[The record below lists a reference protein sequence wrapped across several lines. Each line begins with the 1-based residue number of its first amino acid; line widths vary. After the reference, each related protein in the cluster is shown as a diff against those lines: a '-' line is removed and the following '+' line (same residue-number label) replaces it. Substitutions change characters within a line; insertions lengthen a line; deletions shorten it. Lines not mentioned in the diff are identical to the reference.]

1 MSLDLPNL
9 AVSIN
14 SSFCFSSPLT
24 QLDDIDRITVDRE
37 RVLDCVD
44 GELADHDMNEPYLAS
59 QLRYFQNTTREKLRT
74 KLNIA
79 VKRSA
84 YFLGV
89 VDHCGVLKEG
99 EVYINV
105 PTKGGPQVGPV
116 AMMRNPAYDPDDTL
130 EAVNR
135 PELKHLT
142 NCIVFAASGVRSE
155 PDRMG
160 GGCIINFTAR
170 DLDGDTYFVIFDPSL
185 IPERRAANVTVAIKK
200 PAPSKTIVIGGRAQT
215 VSRTTSTNKD
225 MRTAA
230 IKTFLTMRCNFL
242 LGSLSN
248 EWMALVGT
256 MPELAD
262 SRHVKRWCRCW
273 MLFWWVKLMCC
284 SLDIHITNAGHPQK
298 SQGPSYPQG

>member
-1 MSLDLPNL
+1 
-9 AVSIN
+9 
-14 SSFCFSSPLT
+14 
-24 QLDDIDRITVDRE
+24 
-37 RVLDCVD
+37 
-44 GELADHDMNEPYLAS
+44 MNEPYLAS
-59 QLRYFQNTTREKLRT
+59 QLRYFQNITREELRT

-89 VDHCGVLKEG
+89 VDHCGVLKES

-116 AMMRNPAYDPDDTL
+116 AMMRNPAYDPDGVRVL

-135 PELKHLT
+135 PELKHLM

-160 GGCIINFTAR
+160 GG

-200 PAPSKTIVIGGRAQT
+200 PAPSKTIVIGGRVQT
-215 VSRTTSTNKD
+215 VSRTAPTNKD

-230 IKTFLTMRCNFL
+230 IETFVTMRCNFL
-242 LGSLSN
+242 LSSLSN
-248 EWMALVGT
+248 EWMALVGAT
-256 MPELAD
+256 PELAD
-262 SRHVKRWCRCW
+262 SLPCKALVP
-273 MLFWWVKLMCC
+273 MLEAA
-284 SLDIHITNAGHPQK
+284 LDIVKSRRGLAILKDDFEYFKITNSDARAPGLICSSAWLVLFRKHLRQVFVLTHI
-298 SQGPSYPQG
+298 SM